1 MRNHLLEVVTHHQSI
16 ALQMAQRAR
25 QHPLRDTVHPSAD
38 FRVAKLAVHAE
49 RMDDTKRPA
58 VAGMGQDLT
67 ANPVVIVPEAIA
79 NRLRISEDVLLA

>member
-1 MRNHLLEVVTHHQSI
+1 MGNDLFEVVTHHQSI

-25 QHPLRDTVHPSAD
+25 QHLLRETVHPSAD
-38 FRVAKLAVHAE
+38 FRMAKLAVHAE

>member
-1 MRNHLLEVVTHHQSI
+1 MGNDLFEVVTHHQSI

-25 QHPLRDTVHPSAD
+25 QHPLRNTVHPSAD

>member
-1 MRNHLLEVVTHHQSI
+1 MGNDLFEVVTHHQSI

>member
-25 QHPLRDTVHPSAD
+25 QHPLRNTVHPSAD
-38 FRVAKLAVHAE
+38 FRVAKLAVHTE

-58 VAGMGQDLT
+58 VTGMGQHLT
-67 ANPVVIVPEAIA
+67 AHPVVIVPEAIA

>member
-1 MRNHLLEVVTHHQSI
+1 MGNDLFEVVTHHQAI